1 MIKKKKH
8 NTPADLKQILWGMSE
23 TEDSGLDLK
32 VKGKEAKLFNF
43 IDICQGEFSNFCG
56 ELYAN
61 R

>member
-1 MIKKKKH
+1 
-8 NTPADLKQILWGMSE
+8 MSE
-23 TEDSGLDLK
+23 TEDSGLNLK